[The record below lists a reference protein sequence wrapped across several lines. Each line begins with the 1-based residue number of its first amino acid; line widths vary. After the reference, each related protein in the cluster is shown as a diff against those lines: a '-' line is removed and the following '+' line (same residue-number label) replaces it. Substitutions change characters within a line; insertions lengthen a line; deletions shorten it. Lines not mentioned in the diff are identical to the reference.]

1 MMERIDDFPE
11 PLLPIRSTFF
21 FLLRVSM
28 LLEVSQAQDQVAYCY
43 VLPAA
48 GLEMEVGFEV
58 SQGKA
63 GEGKSTLDLMF
74 RSTYKSG
81 S

>member
-1 MMERIDDFPE
+1 MMERMDDFPE

-21 FLLRVSM
+21 FLLRVSI
-28 LLEVSQAQDQVAYCY
+28 LLDASQAQGLVAYCY

-48 GLEMEVGFEV
+48 GLEMEVGFEA

-63 GEGKSTLDLMF
+63 GEGKSTL
-74 RSTYKSG
+74 
-81 S
+81 